1 MSLGRR
7 NWWEQQLH
15 FSSNGRVFV
24 LPFFVTENSFSS
36 RSINRTDLVENAQ
49 KWFRTCV
56 CGVCVR
62 VLWIIC
68 YDVAK
73 TIFIACDMINATF
86 GKVKKKN
93 HRHKSTAIQI
103 KMGCTRCVRAPK
115 ITIQMKCEFV
125 VLNASTELNLF
136 LASFDVNNL
145 FPVEKK
151 KTCAS
156 LSFSWKK
163 IAKTACTHRHRARLW
178 TEREKVESF
187 TVDFLFCIL
196 FCLFFVPLRSIS
208 LCVAVEW
215 DN

>member
-151 KTCAS
+151 KKNLRQFVIFMKEDCKNCMYAS
-156 LSFSWKK
+156 SSCSIVNWTRKSGIF
-163 IAKTACTHRHRARLW
+163 HRWLFVLYFVLFIFRSATL
-178 TEREKVESF
+178 
-187 TVDFLFCIL
+187 DFIVC
-196 FCLFFVPLRSIS
+196 CCRMG
-208 LCVAVEW
+208 
-215 DN
+215 